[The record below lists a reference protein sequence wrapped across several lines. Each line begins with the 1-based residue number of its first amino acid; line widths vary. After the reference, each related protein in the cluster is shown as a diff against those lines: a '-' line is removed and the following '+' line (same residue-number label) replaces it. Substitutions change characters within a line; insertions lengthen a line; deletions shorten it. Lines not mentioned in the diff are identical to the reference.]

1 MPPRTFN
8 GDPEGTREELM
19 QATYRA
25 LREHGYADLTI
36 ERIGEEFE
44 KSVSLVYHHYG
55 GKDELLVD
63 FLGFML
69 EEFEAA
75 SDVDDDADPRERL
88 WTALDRAR
96 SGPLDEDAEFTSALT
111 ELRVQ
116 AAHDPAYREQFD
128 RTDRLFRERYA
139 EIIRSGIERG
149 VFREV
154 DPESVADLL
163 VTTVDGAILQVATTD
178 RPVDPALDE
187 LEAYVRTRLL
197 EDGVDDRSSS

>member
-1 MPPRTFN
+1 MPPRTFH
-8 GDPEGTREELM
+8 GEPEGTREELM

-25 LREHGYADLTI
+25 LCEYGYAELTI

-44 KSVSLVYHHYG
+44 KSVSLVYHHYD

-75 SDVDDDADPRERL
+75 SDVDGDADPRERL
-88 WTALDRAR
+88 WSALERAR
-96 SGPLDEDAEFTSALT
+96 LGPLDEDAEFASALT
-111 ELRVQ
+111 VLRVQ
-116 AAHDPAYREQFD
+116 SAHDPAYRQQFD
-128 RTDRLFRERYA
+128 RSDRLFRERYA
-139 EIIRSGIERG
+139 EIIRSGIEQG

-163 VTTVDGAILQVATTD
+163 VTTIDGAILKQATTD
-178 RPVDPALDE
+178 LPVEPVLDE
-187 LEAYVRTRLL
+187 LGTYVRTHLL
-197 EDGVDDRSSS
+197 AEPNDEP

>member
-1 MPPRTFN
+1 
-8 GDPEGTREELM
+8 M

-25 LREHGYADLTI
+25 LREHGYAELTI

-75 SDVDDDADPRERL
+75 SDVDEEADPRERL

-96 SGPLDEDAEFTSALT
+96 SGPLDEDAEFASALT
-111 ELRVQ
+111 ELRIQ

-128 RTDRLFRERYA
+128 QTDRLFRERYA

-163 VTTVDGAILQVATTD
+163 VTTVDGALLQQATTD

-187 LEAYVRTRLL
+187 LKAYVRARLL
-197 EDGVDDRSSS
+197 VDGVDGADSS